1 MDPLIVTQA
10 INVLYGVSTLAVLA
24 LGLAVIFGLLGVL
37 NIAHG
42 EFVMIGAYCAYV
54 TQAGGWPYLAALP
67 LAAGGLRRRS
77 GSWSSVDLIRPLYAR
92 PFDTLV
98 ATWGLSLLLRKIA
111 EAIFGLGYHS
121 LNMPLAG
128 TVEFAR
134 HRISDLPAAADRHF
148 GRGRAA
154 ALVRLVSGCSRTGTR
169 IRAMVG
175 NPELAQALGISVR
188 RLAAGT
194 FVTGTC
200 LAGLGGVMIAPLVP
214 VQPFMGLDYVLRAFF
229 VLIVGG
235 LGSVAGLAV
244 GRRPS
249 SAAST
254 ASISAATNA
263 ANGYFAVLVVA
274 ILFLWL
280 RPRGIVARS

>member
-10 INVLYGVSTLAVLA
+10 INALYAVSTLAVLA

-42 EFVMIGAYCAYV
+42 EFIMIGAYCAYV
-54 TQAGGWPYLAALP
+54 VESSGWPYLAALP
-67 LAAGGLRRRS
+67 LALAVCAIL
-77 GSWSSVDLIRPLYAR
+77 GSVVEWTMIRPLYRR

-111 EAIFGLGYHS
+111 EAIFGLGYRS
-121 LNMPLAG
+121 LAIPLPG
-128 TVEFAR
+128 TVR
-134 HRISDLPAAADRHF
+134 LLGTDYPIY
-148 GRGRAA
+148 
-154 ALVRLVSGCSRTGTR
+154 RLVLIAISVAVVGGLVIWYGRSRTGSR
-169 IRAMVG
+169 IRAMVS
-175 NPELAQALGISVR
+175 NPELAQAQGISVR

-194 FVTGTC
+194 FIIGTC
-200 LAGLGGVMIAPLVP
+200 LAGLGGVMVAPLVP

-235 LGSVAGLAV
+235 LGSVPGLLSGAAV
-244 GRRPS
+244 IGGVDS
-249 SAAST
+249 V
-254 ASISAATNA
+254 ISAATNA
-263 ANGYFAVLVVA
+263 TNGYFAVLVLA

-280 RPRGIVARS
+280 RPRGIVARA

>member
-10 INVLYGVSTLAVLA
+10 INLLYAVSTLAVLA

-42 EFVMIGAYCAYV
+42 EFIMIGAYCAYLV
-54 TQAGGWPYLAALP
+54 AARNWPYLLAVP
-67 LAAGGLRRRS
+67 LTLAICGILGWAVES
-77 GSWSSVDLIRPLYAR
+77 IVIRPLYRR

-111 EAIFGLGYHS
+111 EAIFGLGYRSVAIPLPGTIEFLGTEYPIYRLVLIAIS
-121 LNMPLAG
+121 LA
-128 TVEFAR
+128 VV
-134 HRISDLPAAADRHF
+134 
-148 GRGRAA
+148 A
-154 ALVRLVSGCSRTGTR
+154 ALVIWYGRSRTGSR
-169 IRAMVG
+169 IRAMVS
-175 NPELAQALGISVR
+175 NPELAQAQGISVR

-194 FVTGTC
+194 FVAGTC
-200 LAGLGGVMIAPLVP
+200 LAGLGGVMIAPLAP

-235 LGSVAGLAV
+235 LGSVSGLLSGAAV
-244 GRRPS
+244 IGGFDS
-249 SAAST
+249 VV
-254 ASISAATNA
+254 SAATSA
-263 ANGYFAVLVVA
+263 TNGYFAVLVLS

>member
-10 INVLYGVSTLAVLA
+10 INVLYAVSTLAVLT

-54 TQAGGWPYLAALP
+54 TQSNGWPYLAAIP
-67 LAAGGLRRRS
+67 LTIAVCGLV
-77 GSWSSVDLIRPLYAR
+77 GATVEWAMIRPLYRR

-98 ATWGLSLLLRKIA
+98 VTWGLSLLLRKIA
-111 EAIFGLGYHS
+111 EAIFGLGFRS
-121 LNMPLAG
+121 LTIPLPG
-128 TVEFAR
+128 TV
-134 HRISDLPAAADRHF
+134 HF
-148 GRGRAA
+148 FGTEYPIYRLMLIATSLAVVG
-154 ALVRLVSGCSRTGTR
+154 ALVIWYGRSRTGSR
-169 IRAMVG
+169 IRAMVS

-188 RLAAGT
+188 WLAAGT
-194 FVTGTC
+194 FIVGTC

-235 LGSVAGLAV
+235 LGSVTGLLSGAGV
-244 GRRPS
+244 IGGFDS
-249 SAAST
+249 V
-254 ASISAATNA
+254 ISAVTNA
-263 ANGYFAVLVVA
+263 ANGYFAVLVLA

-280 RPRGIVARS
+280 RPRGIIARG

>member
-10 INVLYGVSTLAVLA
+10 INVVYAVSTLAVLV

-42 EFVMIGAYCAYV
+42 EFIMIGAYCAYAV
-54 TQAGGWPYLAALP
+54 QSWAYSYLLAVP
-67 LAAGGLRRRS
+67 LTLLLCGLLGVAVERIM
-77 GSWSSVDLIRPLYAR
+77 IRPLYRR

-111 EAIFGLGYHS
+111 EAIFGPGFRS
-121 LNMPLAG
+121 VSIPLPG
-128 TVEFAR
+128 TVDFLGTEYP
-134 HRISDLPAAADRHF
+134 IY
-148 GRGRAA
+148 
-154 ALVRLVSGCSRTGTR
+154 RLVLIVISIVVVTVLIVWYGRSRTGTR

-175 NPELAQALGISVR
+175 NPELAQAQGISVR
-188 RLAAGT
+188 RLAANT
-194 FVTGTC
+194 FIAGTC

-214 VQPFMGLDYVLRAFF
+214 LQPFMGLDYVLRAFF

-235 LGSVAGLAV
+235 LGSVPGLLSGAGV
-244 GRRPS
+244 IGGVDS
-249 SAAST
+249 V
-254 ASISAATNA
+254 ISAATSA
-263 ANGYFAVLVVA
+263 ANGYFAVLVLA

-280 RPRGIVARS
+280 RPRGIVARG

>member
-1 MDPLIVTQA
+1 
-10 INVLYGVSTLAVLA
+10 
-24 LGLAVIFGLLGVL
+24 LLGVL

-54 TQAGGWPYLAALP
+54 AQAGGWPYLAALP
-67 LAAGGLRRRS
+67 LTLAVCAILGLAVE
-77 GSWSSVDLIRPLYAR
+77 WIMIRPLYRR

-111 EAIFGLGYHS
+111 EAIFGLGYQS
-121 LNMPLAG
+121 VNIPLPG
-128 TVEFAR
+128 TVKLLGTEYPIYRLLLIA
-134 HRISDLPAAADRHF
+134 ISLAVV
-148 GRGRAA
+148 A
-154 ALVRLVSGCSRTGTR
+154 ALVVWYGQSRTGSR
-169 IRAMVG
+169 IRAMVS
-175 NPELAQALGISVR
+175 NPELAQAQGISVR
-188 RLAAGT
+188 WLAAGT

-235 LGSVAGLAV
+235 LGSVAGLFS
-244 GRRPS
+244 G
-249 SAAST
+249 AAAIGGVDSI
-254 ASISAATNA
+254 ISAATNA
-263 ANGYFAVLVVA
+263 ANGYFAVLVLA

-280 RPRGIVARS
+280 RPRGIVARG

>member
-10 INVLYGVSTLAVLA
+10 INVVYAISTLGVLA

-42 EFVMIGAYCAYV
+42 EFIMIGCYCAYLIESWH
-54 TQAGGWPYLAALP
+54 WPYLVAVPLTLAVCGILGALVE
-67 LAAGGLRRRS
+67 S
-77 GSWSSVDLIRPLYAR
+77 IMIRPLYRR

-111 EAIFGLGYHS
+111 EALFGLGYRS
-121 LNMPLAG
+121 VSIPVPG
-128 TVEFAR
+128 TVKFLGTEYPVYRLLLIA
-134 HRISDLPAAADRHF
+134 ISLAVV
-148 GRGRAA
+148 A
-154 ALVRLVSGCSRTGTR
+154 ALVIWYGRSRTGSR
-169 IRAMVG
+169 IRAMVS
-175 NPELAQALGISVR
+175 NPELAQAQGISVR
-188 RLAAGT
+188 RLAAAT
-194 FVTGTC
+194 FITGTC

-235 LGSVAGLAV
+235 LGSVSGLLSGAV
-244 GRRPS
+244 AIGGVDS
-249 SAAST
+249 M
-254 ASISAATNA
+254 ISAITNA
-263 ANGYFAVLVVA
+263 ANGYFAVLVLA

>member
-10 INVLYGVSTLAVLA
+10 INVVYAVSTLAVLA

-42 EFVMIGAYCAYV
+42 EFIMIGAYCAYLIESWH
-54 TQAGGWPYLAALP
+54 WPYLAAVP
-67 LAAGGLRRRS
+67 LTLAVCAILGAAVE
-77 GSWSSVDLIRPLYAR
+77 WIMIRPLYRR

-98 ATWGLSLLLRKIA
+98 ATWGLSLLLRKSA
-111 EAIFGLGYHS
+111 EAMFGLGFRS
-121 LNMPLAG
+121 LSIPLPG
-128 TVEFAR
+128 TVKFFGTEYPIYRLLLIA
-134 HRISDLPAAADRHF
+134 ISLVVV
-148 GRGRAA
+148 G
-154 ALVRLVSGCSRTGTR
+154 ALVIWYGRSRTGTR
-169 IRAMVG
+169 IRAMVN

-194 FVTGTC
+194 FIVGTC
-200 LAGLGGVMIAPLVP
+200 LAGLGGVMVAPLVP

-235 LGSVAGLAV
+235 LGSVSGLLSGAGV
-244 GRRPS
+244 IGGFDS
-249 SAAST
+249 V
-254 ASISAATNA
+254 ISAVTNA
-263 ANGYFAVLVVA
+263 ANGYFAVLVLA

-280 RPRGIVARS
+280 RPRGIIARG

>member
-10 INVLYGVSTLAVLA
+10 INVLYAVSTLAVLA

-54 TQAGGWPYLAALP
+54 TQSSGFPYLVAVP
-67 LAAGGLRRRS
+67 FTLAVCGLL
-77 GSWSSVDLIRPLYAR
+77 GFAVEWVMIRPLYRR

-111 EAIFGLGYHS
+111 EAIFGLGFRS
-121 LNMPLAG
+121 PVIPLPGRVQFFG
-128 TVEFAR
+128 TEYP
-134 HRISDLPAAADRHF
+134 IY
-148 GRGRAA
+148 
-154 ALVRLVSGCSRTGTR
+154 RLVLIVVSVAVVSGLIVWYGRSRTGSR
-169 IRAMVG
+169 IRAMVS
-175 NPELAQALGISVR
+175 NPELAQAQGISVR
-188 RLAAGT
+188 SLAAGT
-194 FVTGTC
+194 FIAGTC

-235 LGSVAGLAV
+235 LGSVPGLLSGAAV
-244 GRRPS
+244 IGGFDS
-249 SAAST
+249 V
-254 ASISAATNA
+254 ISATTSA
-263 ANGYFAVLVVA
+263 ANGYFAVLVLS

-280 RPRGIVARS
+280 RPRGIVARG